1 MSWKERRKISKLY
14 LQFFNF
20 RIYKD
25 FSTPQGLMSAVRDNI
40 LSQKPWKDFVGSIFH
55 DLAEMFNVRSRDS
68 PSRSI
73 SMMIYRWG
81 SSVCGVLRRDRSGCP
96 SESRPYSIH
105 LRPGK
110 PTATFLISEGLRP
123 TAFSLTG
130 WLGTDSTSDALSVKL
145 RGRVFS
151 ARAGVPRSHGTSGT
165 I

>member
-1 MSWKERRKISKLY
+1 MKCHEKKEEKYRKCIYSF
-14 LQFFNF
+14 FFNF

-25 FSTPQGLMSAVRDNI
+25 FSTPQGLMSAERDNI
-40 LSQKPWKDFVGSIFH
+40 LSQKPWKDFVGSVFH
-55 DLAEMFNVRSRDS
+55 DLAEMFNVRSLDS

-73 SMMIYRWG
+73 SKKIYRWG

-130 WLGTDSTSDALSVKL
+130 
-145 RGRVFS
+145 
-151 ARAGVPRSHGTSGT
+151 
-165 I
+165 